1 MSNKGHR
8 QTDRQTDG
16 PNNRDTQQAGRRD
29 TETKW
34 QKQRYRQTD
43 RPNKLRD
50 TETQRVAEIK
60 DMQAGRRD
68 TETKWQ
74 KQKIETDRQKDR

>member
-60 DMQAGRRD
+60 DTCKQAEETLKQSGRNKR
-68 TETKWQ
+68 
-74 KQKIETDRQKDR
+74 